1 MTTMKKMLFLFAAAL
16 MMVACN
22 NDNEPVVN
30 NDNLINEIT
39 LAIEKSETRTVVTN
53 DAEGLKF
60 EWNENDIVYVFP
72 AESGNTTSVVF
83 EYNPETGKFT
93 SGIASLTEGAKYFAV
108 SGRSQTGDK
117 FNQGGIKAAMYLSA
131 RPNLINLPMVSDV
144 FTATADGT
152 FATLHHISSVV
163 EIPITGTEGK
173 QIYDIEFNVYNS
185 TSGDKKAVGIADV
198 TFDENGIINGITK
211 GTASNPSST
220 CAQYDESSP
229 LTLSSTPQSIFIP
242 ILSGTYNNIL
252 IQYQVVDGNTEST
265 IMREDEFTFV
275 RGKLHKKLSAVDIV
289 IEE

>member
-1 MTTMKKMLFLFAAAL
+1 MKKMLFLFAAAL

-53 DAEGLKF
+53 DAEGMKF
-60 EWNENDIVYVFP
+60 EWEKTDVVYVFP
-72 AESGNTTSVVF
+72 AESGNTTNVVF
-83 EYNPETGKFT
+83 CYDPETGKFT
-93 SGIASLTEGAKYFAV
+93 SGSASLTEGTKYFAIF
-108 SGRSQTGDK
+108 GGSQTVNY
-117 FNQGGIKAAMYLSA
+117 FNQGGIKAAMQLGA
-131 RPNLINLPMVSDV
+131 LPLLTNLPMVSDV

-185 TSGDKKAVGIADV
+185 TSGDKKAAGKADV

-211 GTASNPSST
+211 GTAHTPSST

-242 ILSGTYNNIL
+242 ILPGTYNNIL
-252 IQYQVVDGNTEST
+252 IQYKVVGGNLEST
-265 IMREDEFTFV
+265 TMREDEFTFV
-275 RGKLHKKLSAVDIV
+275 RGKLHKKSSAVDIV

>member
-1 MTTMKKMLFLFAAAL
+1 MKKMLFLFAAAL

-60 EWNENDIVYVFP
+60 EWDENDIVYVFP
-72 AESGNTTSVVF
+72 AESGNTTSVGF

-108 SGRSQTGDK
+108 SGRSQTEDK
-117 FNQGGIKAAMYLSA
+117 FNQGGIKAAMNLSA

-185 TSGDKKAVGIADV
+185 TSDKTPIGDVDV

-211 GTASNPSST
+211 GTASNYSSK
-220 CAQYDESSP
+220 AQYTQSSP

-242 ILSGTYNNIL
+242 ILPGTYNNIL
-252 IQYQVVDGNTEST
+252 IQYKVVGGDIEST
-265 IMREDEFTFV
+265 TMREDEFTFV
-275 RGKLHKKLSAVDIV
+275 RGKLHKKSSAVDIV

>member
-1 MTTMKKMLFLFAAAL
+1 MTMKKMLFLFAAAL

-60 EWNENDIVYVFP
+60 EWDENDIVYVFP
-72 AESGNTTSVVF
+72 AESGNTTSVGF

-108 SGRSQTGDK
+108 SGRSQTEDK
-117 FNQGGIKAAMYLSA
+117 FNQGGIKAAMNLSA

-185 TSGDKKAVGIADV
+185 TSDKTPIGDVDV

-211 GTASNPSST
+211 GTASNYSSK
-220 CAQYDESSP
+220 AQYTQSSP

-242 ILSGTYNNIL
+242 ILPGTYNNIL
-252 IQYQVVDGNTEST
+252 IQYKVVGGDIEST
-265 IMREDEFTFV
+265 TMREDEFTFV
-275 RGKLHKKLSAVDIV
+275 RGKLHKKSSAVDIV

>member
-1 MTTMKKMLFLFAAAL
+1 MTMKKMLFLFAAAL

-22 NDNEPVVN
+22 KDNEPVVN

-39 LAIEKSETRTVVTN
+39 LAIEKSETRTEVTN

-72 AESGNTTSVVF
+72 AESGNTTNIAF
-83 EYNPETGKFT
+83 EYIPETGKFT

-108 SGRSQTGDK
+108 SGRSQTEDK
-117 FNQGGIKAAMYLSA
+117 FNQGGIKAAMNLSA
-131 RPNLINLPMVSDV
+131 RPYLTNLPMVSDV

-185 TSGDKKAVGIADV
+185 TSDKTPIGDVDV
-198 TFDENGIINGITK
+198 TFDENGIINGIIK
-211 GTASNPSST
+211 GTASNYSSM
-220 CAQYDESSP
+220 AQYTKSSP

-242 ILSGTYNNIL
+242 ILPGTYNNIS
-252 IQYQVVDGNTEST
+252 IQYKVVDGNTEST

-275 RGKLHKKLSAVDIV
+275 RGKLHKKSSAVNIV
-289 IEE
+289 IEEE

>member
-1 MTTMKKMLFLFAAAL
+1 MKKMLFLFAAAL

-53 DAEGLKF
+53 DAEGMKF
-60 EWNENDIVYVFP
+60 EWKENDAVYVFP
-72 AESGNTTSVVF
+72 AESGNTTNVVF
-83 EYNPETGKFT
+83 CYDPETGKFT
-93 SGIASLTEGAKYFAV
+93 SGASLTEGTKYFAIF
-108 SGRSQTGDK
+108 GKSQIANY
-117 FNQGGIKAAMYLSA
+117 FNQDGIKAAMQLGVS
-131 RPNLINLPMVSDV
+131 PLLTNLPMVSDV

-185 TSGDKKAVGIADV
+185 TSGDKKAVGKADV

-242 ILSGTYNNIL
+242 ILPGTYNNIL
-252 IQYQVVDGNTEST
+252 IQYKVVGGDTEST
-265 IMREDEFTFV
+265 TMRKDEFTFV
-275 RGKLHKKLSAVDIV
+275 RGKLHKKSSAVDIV